1 VGTARGLAYLHEGCQ
16 TRIIHRD
23 IKASNILLDK
33 DLNPKIADFGLARLF
48 QDSQSHISTRVAGT
62 VYWYLYPSIICNIL
76 LFVIIDFSLLFFSSW
91 MCKKLIIG
99 FFQEEDAWLECTT
112 EALSMSLWLGVIQ
125 WVFGTGIC
133 NAWPTYWEGWCIQL
147 RDCCSRACQ
156 WSWQLRP
163 SFTSRDGI
171 PSWLGMLLPKMNCFH
186 DAIFLLRSLICMFK
200 NGSCF
205 LRFVLVLL
213 CPVLIIQLLN
223 CSKFFRL
230 WTKNCTVIGRADMA
244 LTWEEEAEGH
254 CGSDLIGWWIFGGG
268 GDEGDRGSSIMHT
281 ISWHH
286 ASNNDSCCR
295 ITDTSYRYGCSWGW
309 WKCKATLVY
318 ARHSWTKWQY
328 TCVEW

>member
-1 VGTARGLAYLHEGCQ
+1 MGTARGLAYLHEGCQ

-76 LFVIIDFSLLFFSSW
+76 LFAIIDFSLLFFSSW
-91 MCKKLIIG
+91 MCNCDWKLIIG

-125 WVFGTGIC
+125 WVFGTRIC

-171 PSWLGMLLPKMNCFH
+171 PSWLGMLLLRWTVFMMQSFSSEVWFVCLKMVHVF
-186 DAIFLLRSLICMFK
+186 
-200 NGSCF
+200 
-205 LRFVLVLL
+205 
-213 CPVLIIQLLN
+213 
-223 CSKFFRL
+223 
-230 WTKNCTVIGRADMA
+230 
-244 LTWEEEAEGH
+244 
-254 CGSDLIGWWIFGGG
+254 
-268 GDEGDRGSSIMHT
+268 
-281 ISWHH
+281 
-286 ASNNDSCCR
+286 
-295 ITDTSYRYGCSWGW
+295 
-309 WKCKATLVY
+309 
-318 ARHSWTKWQY
+318 
-328 TCVEW
+328 